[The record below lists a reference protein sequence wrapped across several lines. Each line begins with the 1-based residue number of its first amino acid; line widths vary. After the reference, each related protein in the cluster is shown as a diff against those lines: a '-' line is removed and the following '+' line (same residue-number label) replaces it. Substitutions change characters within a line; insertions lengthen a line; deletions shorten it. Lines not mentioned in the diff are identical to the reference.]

1 MMSYAY
7 LIERIPELKSKYT
20 QYEKISDYDNLVE
33 EIIQVYFTRIF
44 CSLMLNFNSKNDE
57 KRISAYNCAR
67 ICVAVSKQYLESNKN
82 LYKQFNCVFT
92 EIAQWY
98 NKQKELDKPS
108 VDR

>member
-1 MMSYAY
+1 MSYAY

-20 QYEKISDYDNLVE
+20 QYDKIVDYDNLVD
-33 EIIQVYFTRIF
+33 EIIQVYFTRIL
-44 CSLMLNFNSKNDE
+44 CYLMLNFNSKKDE

-67 ICVAVSKQYLESNKN
+67 ICVAISKQYLESNKN
-82 LYKQFNCVFT
+82 LYKQFNSVFT